1 MMRFSRARG
10 TWRRDGT
17 LLACTCAGMLC
28 TVSCEHACEMRAC
41 SRPRELGLA
50 SSGALVRR
58 VWGCACR
65 ARNGRKVYWY
75 VVFYTCCDGFAHAN
89 SALESLLAPELY
101 F

>member
-1 MMRFSRARG
+1 MMRFLRARE
-10 TWRRDGT
+10 TWRRDVT
-17 LLACTCAGMLC
+17 LLACARLRMLC
-28 TVSCEHACEMRAC
+28 MVSCEHACERRAC
-41 SRPRELGLA
+41 SRPRELGIA
-50 SSGALVRR
+50 SSGAVLRR

-75 VVFYTCCDGFAHAN
+75 VVFYACCGGFAHAN